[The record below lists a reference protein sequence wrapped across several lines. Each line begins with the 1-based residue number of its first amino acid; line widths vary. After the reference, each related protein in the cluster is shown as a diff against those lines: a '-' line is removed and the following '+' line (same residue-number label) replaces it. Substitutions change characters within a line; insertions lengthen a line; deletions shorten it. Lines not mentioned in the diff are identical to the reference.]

1 MMDDGELV
9 ANVLW
14 FVLESGI
21 SCCSTPH
28 SPLDTK
34 SFALAT
40 RGAKA
45 TRACKTMLGE
55 QIGDVQS
62 LQRIGSLGGGST
74 KL

>member
-1 MMDDGELV
+1 MVPLRIGLE
-9 ANVLW
+9 
-14 FVLESGI
+14 FVVVRIGNWRLS
-21 SCCSTPH
+21 H

-45 TRACKTMLGE
+45 ARASKTMLGE
-55 QIGDVQS
+55 QIGDV
-62 LQRIGSLGGGST
+62 LALPRVGSLGGGST

>member
-1 MMDDGELV
+1 MGDGELV

-28 SPLDTK
+28 SSLDTK

-45 TRACKTMLGE
+45 TIGSKTMVGE
-55 QIGDVQS
+55 QIGDVLS
-62 LQRIGSLGGGST
+62 LPRIGSLGGSA

>member
-1 MMDDGELV
+1 MCCGSY
-9 ANVLW
+9 
-14 FVLESGI
+14 SGI
-21 SCCSTPH
+21 SCRSTPH

-45 TRACKTMLGE
+45 TRTSKTVLGE
-55 QIGDVQS
+55 QIGDVLS
-62 LQRIGSLGGGST
+62 LPRIGSLGGGST